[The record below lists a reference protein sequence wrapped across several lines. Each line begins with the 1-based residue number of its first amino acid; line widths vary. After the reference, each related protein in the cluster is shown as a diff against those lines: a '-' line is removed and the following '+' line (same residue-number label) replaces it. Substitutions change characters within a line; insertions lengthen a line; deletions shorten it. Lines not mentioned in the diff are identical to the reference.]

1 MRSSIVR
8 GAANGLVA
16 ISGCLTSAADVPRT
30 FSEVYNAARM
40 ATIQDHGQLELPIA
54 QKIICR
60 RCGGTGE
67 VYYART
73 GAEVVGGKRIEC
85 PECDGCGEIDLTAQ
99 LFGLA

>member
-1 MRSSIVR
+1 MP
-8 GAANGLVA
+8 A
-16 ISGCLTSAADVPRT
+16 
-30 FSEVYNAARM
+30 M

-60 RCGGTGE
+60 RCGGAGQ

-85 PECDGCGEIDLTAQ
+85 PECEGRGEIDLAAQ
-99 LFGLA
+99 LFGLDLVLRSRKRR